1 MTRLRKSVA
10 APQMRSDASKAL
22 MAEMGQIAGMVK
34 KLDGLAYQIVTA
46 SDVCSIPPFFRAVRD
61 WSACMTR
68 QSADIVIVGGGIAG
82 FSLAAALEG
91 RARVILI
98 EQENQPGYHSTG
110 RSVAFWEETY
120 GGPLVQPLTSVSG
133 KLLAEPDP
141 SLSDRPLLAPRGAI
155 HIGRS
160 ADAARAAA
168 MKADYGDVLLT
179 PLSRQ
184 ELEAVLPGLRRD
196 WTVGLAEPS
205 CTDIDV
211 SGLFDGYRRIAK
223 HHQVETLLSTRLVAA
238 QRQGSGWQIETTS
251 GTIDCAILVN
261 AAGAWADPVARASGV
276 TPLGVTPLRRTVV
289 QLRCPD
295 APSDFPLIED
305 LAGNFYFKP
314 GGPGRIWLTPH
325 DESPDEPQDVVPDEL
340 DVAIAIDRFEQV
352 VDWRIEAVERKW
364 AGLRSFAPDRL
375 PIYGFD
381 PRVPGFFWFAGQGGF
396 GMQTAPAAA
405 LIGAALLLGDA
416 LPAPVAAI
424 DARVYA
430 PDRLVEAGRS

>member
-1 MTRLRKSVA
+1 
-10 APQMRSDASKAL
+10 

-46 SDVCSIPPFFRAVRD
+46 SDVCSFPPFFRVVRG
-61 WSACMTR
+61 WYARMTGR
-68 QSADIVIVGGGIAG
+68 STDIVIVGGGMAG
-82 FSLAAALEG
+82 FSLAAALGG
-91 RARVILI
+91 RVRVILI
-98 EQENQPGYHSTG
+98 EQEDQPGYHATG

-133 KLLAEPDP
+133 TMLAAPDP
-141 SLSDRPLLAPRGAI
+141 ALSDRPLLTPRGAI

-160 ADAARAAA
+160 GDAPRAAA
-168 MKADYGDVLLT
+168 MKADYADVVLT
-179 PLSRQ
+179 SLSRQ
-184 ELEAVLPGLRRD
+184 ELEDVLPGLRSD

-211 SGLFDGYRRIAK
+211 SGLFDGYRRMAK
-223 HHQVETLLSTRLVAA
+223 HHQVETLLSTRLISA
-238 QRQGSGWQIETTS
+238 RRRGDGWQVETTS

-261 AAGAWADPVARASGV
+261 AAGAWVDPVARASGV

-314 GGPGRIWLTPH
+314 GGAGRIWLTPH
-325 DESPDEPQDVVPDEL
+325 DESPDEPQDVAPEEL

-381 PRVPGFFWFAGQGGF
+381 SQAPGFFWFAGQGGF

-416 LPAPVAAI
+416 LPEPVAAI
-424 DARVYA
+424 DPCVYA
-430 PDRLVEAGRS
+430 PDRPSLQQ

>member
-1 MTRLRKSVA
+1 
-10 APQMRSDASKAL
+10 
-22 MAEMGQIAGMVK
+22 MAEMGQIAGIVK

-46 SDVCSIPPFFRAVRD
+46 SHVRPFPPLFRAARGLPD
-61 WSACMTR
+61 LMTR
-68 QSADIVIVGGGIAG
+68 RTTDILIVGGGMAG
-82 FSLAAALEG
+82 YSLAAALEG
-91 RARVILI
+91 RARVMLI
-98 EQENQPGYHSTG
+98 EQEDQPGYHATG
-110 RSVAFWEETY
+110 RSVAFWQETY

-133 KLLAEPDP
+133 PMLSAPDP
-141 SLSDRPLLAPRGAI
+141 ALSDHPLLAPRGAI

-160 ADAARAAA
+160 GDTLRAQS
-168 MKADYGDVLLT
+168 MQADYPNVGLT
-179 PLSRQ
+179 PLTRQ
-184 ELEAVLPGLRRD
+184 DLEAVLPGLRSD
-196 WTVGLAEPS
+196 WSTGLAEPS

-211 SGLFDGYRRIAK
+211 SGLFDGYRRMAR
-223 HHQVETLLSTRLVAA
+223 HHEVEICLSTRFISA
-238 QRQGSGWQIETTS
+238 RRHGEGWQVETTS
-251 GTIDCAILVN
+251 GTIDCALLVN
-261 AAGAWADPVARASGV
+261 AAGAWADPVAIAAGLA
-276 TPLGVTPLRRTVV
+276 PLGITPLRRTVV

-295 APSDFPLIED
+295 APADFPLIED

-375 PIYGFD
+375 PVYGFD
-381 PRVPGFFWFAGQGGF
+381 PEVPGFFWFAGQGGF

-405 LIGAALLLGDA
+405 LIGAALLLGNA
-416 LPAPVAAI
+416 LPEPVSAI

-430 PDRLVEAGRS
+430 PDRPSLKQ